1 MPRNN
6 RCECAIHHP
15 NPVVG
20 CIMLVQEKI
29 RFLGRAI
36 IHCRC
41 PEYEADLVRLREEL
55 VELQQTYQSQQDSL
69 RRLQVRSQET
79 IEQYRRRI
87 NTLLRANAR
96 QITFRRHQLGAVR
109 LEILALKQTIRSMRR
124 EIIRLD
130 GNIPEPFYSEW
141 ELAWGSP
148 ATWTVSS
155 LWQTHHPGQ
164 VPETNPNIIQDE
176 PISEVS
182 LESNAPSEPIN

>member
-1 MPRNN
+1 MPRNH
-6 RCECAIHHP
+6 RCERAINHP

-29 RFLGRAI
+29 RFLGRALI
-36 IHCRC
+36 RCRC
-41 PEYEADLVRLREEL
+41 PEYEAELAQLREEL
-55 VELQQTYQSQQDSL
+55 TELQQTFQSQQDSL
-69 RRLQVRSQET
+69 RRLQIRSQET
-79 IEQYRRRI
+79 IEQYRQRI

-141 ELAWGSP
+141 ELAWRSP
-148 ATWTVSS
+148 ATWVVSS
-155 LWQTHHPGQ
+155 LWQERHPGQ
-164 VPETNPNIIQDE
+164 VPTTNPNIVQDE

-182 LESNAPSEPIN
+182 LESNAPSEPVI